1 MRKQTSICKKKGQ
14 IWYSDFIV
22 AVLIFS
28 LALMLY
34 YTHIA
39 NVSTV
44 EDAVIDEFVAD
55 GKSISSALIS
65 GGSPINWTAATAIRV
80 GITDNDYRINQTKL
94 DEFYA
99 MDFATA
105 HRLFGTRFNHYIFF
119 ENSTGGRLT
128 ITGGDAIGTEPT
140 DYGKLIQI
148 TRLLI
153 YQSDIIKMQVQIW
166 W

>member
-1 MRKQTSICKKKGQ
+1 MIRQNSICKKKGQ

-39 NVSTV
+39 NVSTL
-44 EDAVIDEFVAD
+44 EDAFIEELVAD
-55 GKSISSALIS
+55 GKSISSTLIS
-65 GGSPINWTAATAIRV
+65 SGSPINWTNTTAIRI

-99 MDFATA
+99 MDFATT

-128 ITGGDAIGTEPT
+128 ITGGDAIGLAPT
-140 DYGKLIQI
+140 DQDKLIQI

>member
-1 MRKQTSICKKKGQ
+1 MICKKRGQ

-34 YTHIA
+34 YSHIT
-39 NVSTV
+39 NSSMQ
-44 EDAVIDEFVAD
+44 EDAIMEELVAD

-65 GGSPINWTAATAIRV
+65 GGSPTNWTNTTVIRI
-80 GITDNDYRINQTKL
+80 GITNNDHRINQTKI

-99 MDFATA
+99 MEYLTA

-119 ENSTGGRLT
+119 ENSTGNRIN
-128 ITGGDAIGTEPT
+128 ITGGETIGTEPS
-140 DYGKLIQI
+140 DHKRLIQI
-148 TRLLI
+148 TRFMI
-153 YQSDIIKMQVQIW
+153 YESEIIKMKVQIW